1 MKKSS
6 EQANFDIN
14 KVLYEEIS
22 SKSISS
28 SLGLLINV
36 IFISIA
42 FYEKIELSFL
52 ITWVTTITIL
62 LFMRS
67 YDTYKFTQKKAT
79 LAIEQLAKRFKYM
92 SMFIV
97 LSVSGGIL
105 YVMPNDLSFHQA
117 FLAMVV
123 AGLSA
128 GAAMTLSFYQTLL
141 RVYLIILIFP
151 FATAMLLQ
159 NEQLSTLIA
168 ILMYFFL
175 ILLLLFSKK
184 FYDNILNLIVSR
196 QEIYHQAHFD
206 TVTGLANRHMFYN
219 RLQEEMIKIKR
230 HQTNAALIFI
240 DIDDFKLINDSLGH
254 HIGDEVLKSF
264 AQNITTI
271 IREEDTF
278 ARLGGDEFVII
289 LSNLDKNKINA
300 INLSRKIATKLH
312 KQASQVMNIDNNS
325 LHITIS
331 IGIKII
337 DHKKTDINKIIKN
350 ADIAMYK
357 SKQEGKNKTSFFQQY
372 MSEEMQEK
380 LTFINEISL
389 ALVNNEFEMYYQPIV
404 EIKSNTITS
413 CEALIRWNH
422 PRKGLI
428 YPDSF
433 IPLAEG
439 TDLILKIG
447 KWVLNQVMNDYKTM
461 QHQIENIAINISAN
475 HFTMLSFVEEL
486 KGLLIIHQVDAK
498 AFKLEITES
507 SFVDNI
513 EHLQAQMKELHTIG
527 FETSLDDFG
536 TGYSSLSYLKN
547 LHFDFL
553 KIDRSFTMNILKNN
567 NDTSLIKMII
577 SIAQQLQ
584 MQTIAEGVETQEQLE
599 FLQNLGCTYSQ
610 GYLTSKPIPLNDFK
624 NLLTT
629 YNK

>member
-52 ITWVTTITIL
+52 ITWVTTITIF